1 MITDYT
7 TYDDI
12 RAALGVESEEI
23 SDATLGL
30 TLYSNYLDGEL
41 EDIDF
46 TLPTVYQD
54 TKDLL
59 APTDVELRFMKT
71 CELFS
76 TFAVAKQ
83 LCAALP
89 LFAPRKQTDGK
100 AAVERFDNPYRD
112 TIKMVNEQY
121 GTLRARLITALAA
134 VGTSVVASVAQ
145 SYVLVSNPDYDP
157 VTGV

>member
-23 SDATLGL
+23 SDTTLGL
-30 TLYSNYLDGEL
+30 PLYSNYLDGEL

-54 TKDLL
+54 TKDLIT
-59 APTDVELRFMKT
+59 PSDVESRFLKT
-71 CELFS
+71 CELFA

-121 GTLRARLITALAA
+121 GLLRNRLIAALAA
-134 VGTSVVASVAQ
+134 IGTSVVSGTTQ
-145 SYVLVSNPDYDP
+145 SFVTVSSPSYDP